1 MPCGWLLGKGNGPMD
16 RQGLGRPTVRVPAV
30 SLSLLALFCHFACV
44 SRWKCSS
51 DIKYS
56 VC

>member
-1 MPCGWLLGKGNGPMD
+1 MLCGWLLRAGDGLVGP
-16 RQGLGRPTVRVPAV
+16 REAGVRGLAV